1 LYTWTMTS
9 ARTVASWAVWMA
21 TSCRALRT
29 LPPAA
34 PSLTAV
40 VPSAAPASAV
50 TRFAA
55 AVPAAALFAATLS
68 GVTLSGATVSAATL
82 RQGFSETV
90 VVSGLVD
97 PTAMAVAIDGRIFVA
112 QQGGAVRVIRDGVL
126 LPTPFVTLPVNA
138 SGERGLI
145 GIALDPQFS
154 LNGFVYLHYTA
165 TAPTIHNRV
174 SRVTASADV
183 AVPGSEVVLL
193 DLPTLGATNHNG
205 GAIHFGPDGLLYV
218 GVGENAVGAN
228 AQSLSSPLGKILR
241 IGRDGSIPT
250 SNPFFGATS
259 GINRAI
265 WALGLRN
272 PFTFAFEPGSGRML
286 INDVGQNTWE
296 EINEGMVAA
305 NYGWPATE
313 GPTSDSRFTT
323 PLYAYAQ
330 SATGGCAIVGGAF
343 YPLLSSQFPDEYAGD
358 YFFADLCAGWIGHYD
373 FATGTASLNFAT
385 GVGTP
390 VDLALAPEGGIYCLE
405 RSGGRLLRIDY
416 SRDTPPVLLQAPAGQ
431 RVNVGQSATFVVT
444 ASGTPPLS
452 YQWFRDDV
460 AIPGATLATYTLVS
474 AALGDNG
481 ARFSVRVSNVHGQVM
496 SPAALVSVTSVPT
509 KSKTRTTTGVTTG
522 KVTRPRK

>member
-1 LYTWTMTS
+1 MDVSASTMTS
-9 ARTVASWAVWMA
+9 ASTVGAWFV
-21 TSCRALRT
+21 RAL
-29 LPPAA
+29 A
-34 PSLTAV
+34 LT
-40 VPSAAPASAV
+40 
-50 TRFAA
+50 T
-55 AVPAAALFAATLS
+55 AALSLSAT
-68 GVTLSGATVSAATL
+68 TLSAATL
-82 RQGFSETV
+82 RPGFSETV

-97 PTAMAVAIDGRIFVA
+97 PTAMAVSNDGRIFVA

-126 LPTPFVTLPVNA
+126 LPAPFVTVPVNA

-165 TAPTIHNRV
+165 TTPTIHNRV
-174 SRVTASADV
+174 SRFTAAADV
-183 AVPGSEVVLL
+183 AVLGSEVVLL

-205 GAIHFGPDGLLYV
+205 GALHFGVDGLLYI

-241 IGRDGSIPT
+241 IARDGSIPT

-296 EINEGMVAA
+296 EINEGFAGA

-313 GPTSDSRFTT
+313 GPTNDSRFMA
-323 PLYAYAQ
+323 PIYAYTQA
-330 SATGGCAIVGGAF
+330 ATGGCAVVGGAF

-373 FATGTASLNFAT
+373 FATGSASLNFAT
-385 GVGTP
+385 AVGTP
-390 VDLALAPEGGIYCLE
+390 VDLALAPEGGLYCLE
-405 RSGGRLLRIDY
+405 RGGGRLLRIDY
-416 SRDTPPVLLQAPAGQ
+416 SRNAPPVILQEPVSQ
-431 RVNVGQSATFVVT
+431 RVNVGQSATFVVG
-444 ASGTPPLS
+444 ASGTSPLS

-460 AIPGATLATYTLVS
+460 AIPGATTAIYTLAA
-474 AALGDNG
+474 AALSDNG
-481 ARFSVRVSNVHGQVM
+481 VRFRVLVSNLHGQVM
-496 SPAALVSVTSVPT
+496 SSAASIAVTSVT
-509 KSKTRTTTGVTTG
+509 IRSRTRSGTAVATG
-522 KVTRPRK
+522 KVARPKR

>member
-1 LYTWTMTS
+1 MMTNTR
-9 ARTVASWAVWMA
+9 AVASWSGRMTA
-21 TSCRALRT
+21 
-29 LPPAA
+29 
-34 PSLTAV
+34 AV
-40 VPSAAPASAV
+40 VA
-50 TRFAA
+50 
-55 AVPAAALFAATLS
+55 AATLS
-68 GVTLSGATVSAATL
+68 AATLFPATLAAATL
-82 RQGFSETV
+82 RPGFTETV

-97 PTAMAVAIDGRIFVA
+97 PTAMAVSIDGRIFVA

-154 LNGFVYLHYTA
+154 TNGFVYLHYTA
-165 TAPTIHNRV
+165 TTPTIHNRV
-174 SRVTASADV
+174 SRVTANVDV

-205 GAIHFGPDGLLYV
+205 GAIHFGPEGLLYI

-241 IGRDGSIPT
+241 IARDGSIPA

-272 PFTFAFEPGSGRML
+272 PFTFAFEPGSGRLL
-286 INDVGQNTWE
+286 INDVGQDTWE
-296 EINEGMVAA
+296 EINEGMAGF

-323 PLYAYAQ
+323 PLYAYTQA
-330 SATGGCAIVGGAF
+330 ATGGCAIVGGAF
-343 YPLLSSQFPDEYAGD
+343 YPLLSQFPDEYAGD

-373 FATGTASLNFAT
+373 FATGTASLSFAT
-385 GVGTP
+385 GLGTP
-390 VDLALAPEGGIYCLE
+390 VDLALAPEGGLYCLE
-405 RSGGRLLRIDY
+405 RNGGRLLRIDY
-416 SRDTPPVLLQAPAGQ
+416 SRSAPPVILQAPAGQ
-431 RVNVGQSATFVVT
+431 RVTVGQSATFVVG

-452 YQWFRDDV
+452 YQWFRNDV
-460 AIPGATLATYTLVS
+460 AIAGATAATYTLVS
-474 AALGDNG
+474 AAMSDNG
-481 ARFSVRVSNVHGQVM
+481 ARFTVLVSNVHGQVM
-496 SPAALVSVTSVPT
+496 SGAASVTVTSVTIP
-509 KSKTRTTTGVTTG
+509 SRTRSATSVSTG
-522 KVTRPRK
+522 KTARPRR